1 MGLTAVQKL
10 LAAASGQSSV
20 KPGEFVR
27 AQCSMVL
34 VNELSA
40 NRAISL
46 FHELGANKV
55 FDANK
60 VVVVPDHFTPAKDM
74 EAAQLCAKVRKFA
87 LEQKVHYFEIG
98 RGGVEHILLP
108 EQGLVKPGD
117 VVIGGDSHTCTY
129 GALGAFA
136 TGVGATDIAVAWA
149 LGDVWFRVPE
159 TMSVKLTGS
168 LSPSC
173 GGKDV
178 ILHLLGRCGVD
189 GAQYQTVEYSGP
201 GVSSIPMH
209 GRFTIA
215 NMAIEG
221 GAKNA
226 LFPVDEVTREYLQS
240 RAIKESEW
248 TSYQS
253 DEDAI
258 FSEELTINLS
268 ELEPLVACPDLPSE
282 VEPAKELKQIKVDQ
296 VVIGCCTNG
305 WLPDL
310 QEAAK
315 ILKDKKIADRVRLIV
330 VPGTQEIL
338 RAAID
343 DGTIGTLIDAHAV
356 ITPPGCGPCLGGHL
370 GVLAAGETA
379 LSTTNRNFVGRM
391 GHKESKIYLA
401 GPQVAAATALTG
413 YITDP
418 REVKE

>member
-1 MGLTAVQKL
+1 MGLTVVQKIL
-10 LAAASGQSSV
+10 RAASGEKAV
-20 KPGEFVR
+20 NPGDFVR

-46 FHELGANKV
+46 FEELGAERV
-55 FDANK
+55 FDPKK

-74 EAAQLCAKVRKFA
+74 SAATLCAKVRKFA
-87 LEQKVHYFEIG
+87 LAQKVHYFEVG

-117 VVIGGDSHTCTY
+117 VVVGGDSHTCTY
-129 GALGAFA
+129 GALGALA

-159 TMSVKLTGS
+159 TMSVKLSGD
-168 LSPSC
+168 LGNFC

-189 GAQYQTVEYSGP
+189 GAQYRTVEYSGE
-201 GVSSIPMH
+201 GVASIPMH

-226 LFPVDEVTREYLQS
+226 IFPVDDVTKAYLKS
-240 RAIKESEW
+240 RSVEEDSW
-248 TSYQS
+248 QSYQS

-258 FSEELTINLS
+258 FCEELEVDLS
-268 ELEPLVACPDLPSE
+268 TLEPLVACPDLPSE
-282 VEPAKELKQIKVDQ
+282 VEPAKGLKDVKVDQ

-310 QEAAK
+310 QEAAA
-315 ILKDKKIADRVRLIV
+315 ILKGRKIADNVRLIV

-401 GPQVAAATALTG
+401 GPQVAAATALRG
-413 YITDP
+413 CITDP
-418 REVKE
+418 REVF